1 VTLMVFQLL
10 RLRDNIQKVTTFA
23 TELETHG
30 KFDVSVQEY
39 QRWNPGFDEVTNPP
53 TELQIFQVE
62 EFPSTMDILKLVNS
76 QSRLRETYSW
86 IRVGSDV
93 DGCICLRD
101 GVPISP
107 GCNLGDPKCPAICL
121 ISALAGKGFVGQA
134 TRVVHTPDIM
144 IAFDNRDPIKNKFY
158 LQCVVAQEDLFARGC
173 ESFPSQLTQPFY
185 QYLLKHPSLAK
196 PGLTAKSYKEKLNQD
211 LGLPPVIAALLA
223 DVEHPSSPL
232 LVPEEDPD
240 IAGDVPDVAEQGH
253 DIAEQGLE
261 TPQPESSS
269 NSDIIGDIADDIA
282 GDMQGGDDDIAGDI
296 QGGDVDIAGDE
307 DDAVPEHPEFIFGQ
321 RVVLEVHRRADG
333 TIRGKGIRIKCNNE
347 EHGPDCALYRS
358 LLLDVGTFGPRAA
371 EFFLMA
377 WLLESHRS
385 AEFHKKFKPGRALV
399 REISDTYG

>member
-1 VTLMVFQLL
+1 MTLMVFQLL
-10 RLRDNIQKVTTFA
+10 RLRDNIQKVSTFA

-39 QRWNPGFDEVTNPP
+39 QRWRPGFDEEANPP
-53 TELQIFQVE
+53 TEIEIFQVE
-62 EFPSTMDILKLVNS
+62 ECPSTIDILKLVNS
-76 QSRLRETYSW
+76 QSRLRATCSW
-86 IRVGSDV
+86 TRVVSDV

-107 GCNLGDPKCPAICL
+107 GCNLGDPKCPAISL
-121 ISALAGKGFVGQA
+121 ISALTSKGLIGQA

-144 IAFDNRDPIKNKFY
+144 LAFDNREPIKNKFY

-223 DVEHPSSPL
+223 GVEHPSSPL
-232 LVPEEDPD
+232 PVPEEDPD
-240 IAGDVPDVAEQGH
+240 IAGDVPDVAEQGN

-261 TPQPESSS
+261 TPQPERSGSSASSASSS
-269 NSDIIGDIADDIA
+269 NNVSDSPC
-282 GDMQGGDDDIAGDI
+282 GDDEIAGDI
-296 QGGDVDIAGDE
+296 QGGNDDIAGDE
-307 DDAVPEHPEFIFGQ
+307 DDAMPEHPEFILGQ
-321 RVVLEVHRRADG
+321 RVVLEVHRRVDL
-333 TIRGKGIRIKCNNE
+333 TIRGKGIRIKCNNP
-347 EHGPDCALYRS
+347 EHGADCALYRS

-371 EFFLMA
+371 EFYLMA

-385 AEFHKKFKPGRALV
+385 VEFHKKFKPGRALV
-399 REISDTYG
+399 REIADTYG

>member
-1 VTLMVFQLL
+1 MVFQLL
-10 RLRDNIQKVTTFA
+10 RLRDNIQKVSTFA

-39 QRWNPGFDEVTNPP
+39 QRWRPGFDEVANPP
-53 TELQIFQVE
+53 TELEIFQVE
-62 EFPSTMDILKLVNS
+62 ECPSTMDLLKLVNS
-76 QSRLRETYSW
+76 QSILRATYSW
-86 IRVGSDV
+86 TRVGSDV

-101 GVPISP
+101 GVPISA
-107 GCNLGDPKCPAICL
+107 GCSLGDPKCPAICL
-121 ISALAGKGFVGQA
+121 ISALAGKGFIGQA
-134 TRVVHTPDIM
+134 TRIVHTPDIM
-144 IAFDNRDPIKNKFY
+144 LCFDNRDPIKNKFY

-223 DVEHPSSPL
+223 DVEHPSAPL

-240 IAGDVPDVAEQGH
+240 IAGDVPVVAEQGH

-261 TPQPESSS
+261 TPQPESPSS
-269 NSDIIGDIADDIA
+269 HTDASDTP
-282 GDMQGGDDDIAGDI
+282 GGDDDIAGDI
-296 QGGDVDIAGDE
+296 QGGDDDIAGDE
-307 DDAVPEHPEFIFGQ
+307 DAAVPEHPEFILGQ
-321 RVVLEVHRRADG
+321 RVVLEVHKRADG

-371 EFFLMA
+371 EFF
-377 WLLESHRS
+377 
-385 AEFHKKFKPGRALV
+385 
-399 REISDTYG
+399 